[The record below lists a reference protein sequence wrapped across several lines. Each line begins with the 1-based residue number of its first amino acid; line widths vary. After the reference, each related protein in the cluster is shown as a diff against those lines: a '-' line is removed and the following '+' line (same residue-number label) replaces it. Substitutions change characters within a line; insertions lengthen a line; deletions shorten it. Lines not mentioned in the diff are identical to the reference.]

1 MKIIYLIISILS
13 LTFLEAQ
20 IQREAQIMDINK
32 NEPIENVLKSPP
44 SSKISQKQESLIK
57 DTMVPTLRNET
68 SVEIIEEKKEGKL
81 NWTEQYIEAKGESA
95 IDYERFKNPAQ
106 AKAMATRG
114 AVVIAQRNLLEIIKG
129 VNVVGE
135 TSVQD
140 MITSYDY
147 VYNRVEGV
155 LKGAKRIGPA
165 IERDGMIEVTLRAP
179 LYNKK
184 GLASAINE
192 EDLNS
197 LKSKYGQKMA
207 TDNSMSLTSSNG
219 KNPVVFDFKDPKVD
233 LSLFPLIM
241 DENGTIQYDFSEL
254 YNRRTGDFPR
264 YVQLGKELMQSAGFK
279 KGVEVIELIQ
289 KGKGQFTLKDN
300 NKKGLLRTALNVAK
314 TVGRILFNIPFK

>member
-32 NEPIENVLKSPP
+32 NEPIENILKSPP
-44 SSKISQKQESLIK
+44 SSKISQKPVSLNQ
-57 DTMVPTLRNET
+57 DTMMPTLRNET
-68 SVEIIEEKKEGKL
+68 STEIVEEKKEGKL
-81 NWTEQYIEAKGESA
+81 NWTEQYVEAKGESA

-147 VYNRVEGV
+147 VYSRVEGV

-184 GLASAINE
+184 GLASTINE

-207 TDNSMSLTSSNG
+207 TENNMSLTSTNG
-219 KNPVVFDFKDPKVD
+219 KNPIVFDFKDPKVD

-241 DENGTIQYDFSEL
+241 DENGAIQYDFSDL

-264 YVQLGKELMQSAGFK
+264 YVQLSKELMQSAGFK

-314 TVGRILFNIPFK
+314 TAGRILFNIPFK

>member
-1 MKIIYLIISILS
+1 MKIIYLIINILTI
-13 LTFLEAQ
+13 TFLEAQ
-20 IQREAQIMDINK
+20 IQREAILKDIKK
-32 NEPIENVLKSPP
+32 NESIENVLKAP
-44 SSKISQKQESLIK
+44 SISKTSQMPVSLNQ
-57 DTMVPTLRNET
+57 DTMIPTLRNET
-68 SVEIIEEKKEGKL
+68 SSEIVEEKKEGKV
-81 NWTEQYIEAKGESA
+81 NWTEQFIEAKGESA

-147 VYNRVEGV
+147 VYSRVEGV

-165 IERDGMIEVTLRAP
+165 IEKDGMIEVTLRAP

-184 GLASAINE
+184 GLASTINE
-192 EDLNS
+192 DDLNS

-207 TDNSMSLTSSNG
+207 TDNNLSLTSSNG
-219 KNPVVFDFKDPKVD
+219 QNPVVFDFKDPKVD

-241 DENGTIQYDFSEL
+241 DDNGTIQYDFSDL
-254 YNRRTGDFPR
+254 YNRRTGDFPK
-264 YVQLGKELMQSAGFK
+264 YVQLSKQLMQSAGFK

-289 KGKGQFTLKDN
+289 KGKGQFTIKDN

-314 TVGRILFNIPFK
+314 TAGRILFNIPFK